1 MEQGLIISGL
11 ILSFL
16 GSFALLIDSLFSL
29 QRPMVSTIHR
39 KGFRPL
45 EPKKGG
51 GYKSVLMSK
60 EEIRRVIWIFLI
72 TQGFLFQLFGN
83 F

>member
-1 MEQGLIISGL
+1 MSNNLVILGL

-51 GYKSVLMSK
+51 GYKSVLISK
-60 EEIRRVIWIFLI
+60 QEIRMVTWLFLI
-72 TQGFLFQLFGN
+72 SQGFLLQLLGN
-83 F
+83 L

>member
-1 MEQGLIISGL
+1 MSNSLVISGL

-39 KGFRPL
+39 RGFRPL
-45 EPKKGG
+45 EPKKVG
-51 GYKSVLMSK
+51 GYKSVLISK
-60 EEIRRVIWIFLI
+60 EEIRMITWLLLI
-72 TQGFLFQLFGN
+72 TLGFLFQLLGN